1 MGFPFD
7 RKATKN
13 DGSLEEFLLPNMK
26 VTDCKIVFKDMIV
39 ERTSQRDKPFDETN
53 ENIKLN

>member
-39 ERTSQRDKPFDETN
+39 ERTSQRDKPIDEKN